1 VDVEAVGSEQWE
13 RAGQRALVR
22 ALGVLEPVPDP
33 ALTALVELAAAHTGC
48 HAGLWFEA
56 GKGWSSVASA
66 GTLPEPPPPTTVT
79 PIALAGG
86 DVVAELRMA
95 GEPAPG
101 TGPVA
106 DAVATATAAYLDA
119 RAAQL
124 RRDDRGRPVA
134 GLLVSPDATIRWRSP
149 EFDELLGSGE
159 PLLGRPVLDVVA
171 PEMREL
177 ATSYIDR
184 AMSGLGGG
192 SFVPVTLQVPDSPAV
207 ETDVQANRFVD
218 DPAVGGTLFV
228 IRTAGDDPEISLMG
242 DQMVLLSD
250 LSNDVPLDATLRRVV
265 ELVQHQVPGSVVL
278 ISLLHEDALQ
288 PLVGQDLAT
297 EVWRALAGRLPDRNG
312 PGGAAVV
319 LSNMA
324 AYCPDIDADPAWD
337 ACVEALHAAGI
348 RSSWATPVNSFNGGE
363 VIGSLEV
370 FRRTRGHPDV
380 RQSRVLRLA
389 ARMAS
394 IAIDHDERTRDL
406 TWRAT
411 HDALTL
417 LPNRTQ
423 FAKELAAAAADGDL
437 SVVFIDLDRF
447 KLVNDTLGH
456 TFGDELLR
464 LVGVRLQSSVPDG
477 ALVARFGGDEFT
489 VLLPKVAQVDEVV
502 ATAAELLADVGQPYR
517 VHDQVVSIGAS
528 AGVAVCEGVPSDPE
542 SLIRDADSALNH
554 AKGSGRGRVEVFDA
568 VLLAEA
574 HARVAVERELRE
586 ALASGRLRVHL
597 QPTVRADNGKV
608 VAFEALARL
617 EAADGS
623 SIPPPEF
630 ISVAEETGLIA
641 EVFDVVLDEVC
652 RWATAWQGPVVW
664 ANLSPQQLTDPDLI
678 GRIRAALD
686 RYGTPPRR
694 VGLEITEQGILPDP
708 DYAVDRLEALS
719 ALGLHLAIDDFG
731 TGNASLGYLQRLPVD
746 VVKVDRSFIVAAVDN
761 PRSQAIVRAM
771 AELAAAL
778 DLGCVAEGVET
789 VEQLAAAVDAG
800 CTYAQGFYFGRPA
813 PADHWGEIID
823 AGAIA

>member
-1 VDVEAVGSEQWE
+1 V
-13 RAGQRALVR
+13 
-22 ALGVLEPVPDP
+22 
-33 ALTALVELAAAHTGC
+33 AAA
-48 HAGLWFEA
+48 A
-56 GKGWSSVASA
+56 
-66 GTLPEPPPPTTVT
+66 
-79 PIALAGG
+79 
-86 DVVAELRMA
+86 
-95 GEPAPG
+95 
-101 TGPVA
+101 
-106 DAVATATAAYLDA
+106 AAYLDA
-119 RAAQL
+119 RATRL
-124 RRDDRGRPVA
+124 RRDDRGRPIA

-159 PLLGRPVLDVVA
+159 PLLGRPLIEVVA
-171 PEMREL
+171 PEMREM
-177 ATSYIDR
+177 ASSFIGRT
-184 AMSGLGGG
+184 MSGLGTS
-192 SFVPVTLQVPDSPAV
+192 SFVPVTLQVGDGATV

-228 IRTAGDDPEISLMG
+228 IRTAGDNAEISLMG

-250 LSNDVPLDATLRRVV
+250 LSNDAPLDATLRRVV
-265 ELVQHQVPGSVVL
+265 ELVEHQIPGSVVL
-278 ISLLHEDALQ
+278 VSLLIDGALQ
-288 PLVGQDLAT
+288 PLVGQNLPTA
-297 EVWRALAGRLPDRNG
+297 VWSVLAGRVPDRNG
-312 PGGAAVV
+312 AGGAAVV
-319 LSNMA
+319 LTDMA
-324 AYCPDIDADPAWD
+324 AYCPDVDADPAW
-337 ACVEALHAAGI
+337 EAYREPLRAASTG
-348 RSSWATPVNSFNGGE
+348 SCWATPVNSFTGGE

-370 FRRTRGHPDV
+370 FRHERGHPDV

-394 IAIDHDERTRDL
+394 IAVDHDERTRDL

-411 HDALTL
+411 HDPLTL
-417 LPNRTQ
+417 LPNRTR
-423 FAKELAAAAADGDL
+423 FAEELAAAAADGDL

-464 LVGVRLQSSVPDG
+464 LVGVRLQTSVPEG

-489 VLLPKVAQVDEVV
+489 VLLPKVAHVGEVV
-502 ATAAELLADVGQPYR
+502 ATAARLLADLGQPYR

-574 HARVAVERELRE
+574 HARVAVERELRD
-586 ALASGRLRVHL
+586 ALAAGRLRVHL
-597 QPTVRADNGKV
+597 QPTVRADSGKV

-623 SIPPPEF
+623 TIPPSEF

-641 EVFDVVLDEVC
+641 GVFDVVFDETC

-678 GRIRAALD
+678 SRIRAALD

-746 VVKVDRSFIVAAVDN
+746 VVKVDRSFIVAAVEN

-813 PADHWGEIID
+813 PADHWGETV
-823 AGAIA
+823 ANGAIA